1 MKAAT
6 STSSRDKS
14 LNKLGE
20 IEVELDKKYVFH
32 IPLYKYVDNEL
43 IALDMDDIIDELIMQ
58 FSEKGYDSLYMSMV
72 KGYYKTRCF
81 DEIIITLY
89 VSSEFL
95 EKHEFPES
103 IFKEWFRKN
112 NELLGQEEFAYEC
125 GNKMH
130 IEKLTHSQ
138 S

>member
-58 FSEKGYDSLYMSMV
+58 FSEKGYDSIHV
-72 KGYYKTRCF
+72 NGKR
-81 DEIIITLY
+81 
-89 VSSEFL
+89 
-95 EKHEFPES
+95 
-103 IFKEWFRKN
+103 
-112 NELLGQEEFAYEC
+112 LLQ
-125 GNKMH
+125 NKM
-130 IEKLTHSQ
+130 L
-138 S
+138 